1 MINKFIKFF
10 GPIVQILIVIIFVII
25 SLTRDDEFSLIID
38 NSDLNKKVNTGSGLF
53 VSSAIVEVSEDDI
66 LLYDEEK
73 QVIAE
78 ENEKNDNKDATA
90 TVANDYKVLD
100 TFVGTLTGYGPDCA
114 GCKSGKTSTGYKI
127 AEVIDGVVQPAFTI
141 TYNDDEFGEVR
152 ILAAAYAKFPKGTII
167 RVTDFEHYDEAF
179 IGIVID
185 TGSTMRKAWNA
196 GDVWMDLLFA
206 TENDP
211 EIKQFGI
218 DKNVK
223 FEVLR
228 YGF

>member
-1 MINKFIKFF
+1 M
-10 GPIVQILIVIIFVII
+10 
-25 SLTRDDEFSLIID
+25 
-38 NSDLNKKVNTGSGLF
+38 
-53 VSSAIVEVSEDDI
+53 
-66 LLYDEEK
+66 
-73 QVIAE
+73 
-78 ENEKNDNKDATA
+78 
-90 TVANDYKVLD
+90 
-100 TFVGTLTGYGPDCA
+100 
-114 GCKSGKTSTGYKI
+114 
-127 AEVIDGVVQPAFTI
+127 
-141 TYNDDEFGEVR
+141 
-152 ILAAAYAKFPKGTII
+152 AAAYAKFPKGTII

-196 GDVWMDLLFA
+196 GGVWMDLLFA